1 MTVPFE
7 KFPVYN
13 KKIDFTVDI
22 FGLLEND
29 NLKREFAIQD
39 QLKRATLSISNN
51 IAEGSEYNN
60 NKQFVR
66 FLWIAKGSSAEVR
79 NMLYILLRLKKITEN
94 DFKQLSD
101 NCFEIST
108 ELYHFIK
115 YLERNTTGNK

>member
-1 MTVPFE
+1 MAVAFE

-13 KKIDFTVDI
+13 KAIEFTVNI
-22 FGLLEND
+22 FQILEGE
-29 NLKREFAIQD
+29 NLKKEFAIID

-79 NMLYILLRLKKITEN
+79 NMLHVLYRLKKIDLEN
-94 DFKQLSD
+94 FNKLHSS
-101 NCFEIST
+101 CFEIST

-115 YLERNTTGNK
+115 YLERNNTGNK

>member
-13 KKIDFTVDI
+13 RTIGFTVDI
-22 FGLLEND
+22 FEMLEND
-29 NLKREFAIQD
+29 NLKKEFAIID

-79 NMLYILLRLKKITEN
+79 NMLYVLLRLKKITEN
-94 DFKQLSD
+94 DFKQLSE
-101 NCFEIST
+101 NCFEISK

-115 YLERNTTGNK
+115 YLERNNTGNK